1 MNHRPIIIGQLITGI
16 GLFLFWIAFFTVG
29 LAPEHPPEGY
39 YTFEHA
45 FPLPDICLGIALLA
59 AAYGLSRDKGYG
71 RPLSLACSGGMIFLG
86 LVDFSFNIQN
96 GMYLI
101 SATDLIVNAVIN
113 LWCLIFGGWMFARL
127 K

>member
-29 LAPEHPPEGY
+29 LAPENPPEGY
-39 YTFEHA
+39 FTFEHA
-45 FPLPDICLGIALLA
+45 FPLPDIALGIALIMA
-59 AAYGLSRDKGYG
+59 SYGLKNGRYFG
-71 RPLSLACSGGMIFLG
+71 RPLSLSCSGGMIFLG

-101 SATDLIVNAVIN
+101 SPTDLIVNAVIN
-113 LWCLIFGGWMFARL
+113 LWCLLFGGWMFFRMR
-127 K
+127 

>member
-29 LAPEHPPEGY
+29 LAPENPPEGY
-39 YTFEHA
+39 FTFEHA
-45 FPLPDICLGIALLA
+45 FPLPDITLGIALLMA
-59 AAYGLSRDKGYG
+59 AFGLKNGKSFG

-101 SATDLIVNAVIN
+101 STADLIVNTVIN
-113 LWCLIFGGWMFARL
+113 LWCLIFGGWMFL
-127 K
+127 KLK